1 MNIKEH
7 ILAVKAG
14 KTHIKDIH
22 RSLFL
27 DPPEVAII
35 TGSAGPLELKN
46 LLTNAQVFSIPRE
59 IPGPKIEGH
68 EPKMMIGLIENKRFN
83 VSFIW
88 IMGRAHMNEQEL
100 HDNYSD
106 VTMVRVLAS
115 LGIKN
120 YVISSMVGSLD
131 VNLKPGHV
139 CLVKDHIGSF
149 VPNPLA
155 GNPEYLRE
163 LSSHDRLHIPG
174 DNLYDPGCRER
185 LIKMVQEEED
195 RVRDIKGA
203 KSKYPFVR
211 DGDTTYT
218 MIRGPQFETPSE
230 AMLYGN
236 LGSNVQG
243 MSVVRE
249 VCAIKHIVPTAN
261 IITMCM
267 VSNMVLTSH
276 GSLDENGI
284 ATHNPGVSHE
294 NNLRAVKAEDK
305 RFAQLIY
312 DYVGNRLFE
321 AWE

>member
-14 KTHIKDIH
+14 KTHMKELY

-35 TGSAGPLELKN
+35 TGSAGPLKLKN
-46 LLTNAQVFSIPRE
+46 LLTNAQVFSIPKE

-68 EPKMMIGLIENKRFN
+68 EPKMMIGLIKNERFN

-131 VNLKPGHV
+131 VNLRPGHV

-163 LSSHDRLHIPG
+163 LSSHDSLHIPG

-185 LIKMVQEEED
+185 LLKMVEETDGENMRGD
-195 RVRDIKGA
+195 ECL
-203 KSKYPFVR
+203 YPEISDEEVV
-211 DGDTTYT
+211 YT

-267 VSNMVLTSH
+267 VSNMVMASH

-284 ATHNPGVSHE
+284 TTHDPSVSHK
-294 NNLRAVKAEDK
+294 NNLRAVKAEDE

-321 AWE
+321 AKE